1 MRQRWFGATGTQ
13 VPEIAVEG
21 EDELPLD
28 DALVLDDVSDLEA
41 LRNAHDNGV
50 PVIVRAANAEEVRA
64 ALERPEVGCVLVPPE
79 QRELRE
85 LDFRRLKY
93 G

>member
-21 EDELPLD
+21 EDELPLE
-28 DALVLDDVSDLEA
+28 DALVLDDVSDVEA

-50 PVIVRAANAEEVRA
+50 PVIVRATSAEEMRA
-64 ALERPEVGCVLVPPE
+64 ALERPEVACVLVPPE
-79 QRELRE
+79 QRELRD